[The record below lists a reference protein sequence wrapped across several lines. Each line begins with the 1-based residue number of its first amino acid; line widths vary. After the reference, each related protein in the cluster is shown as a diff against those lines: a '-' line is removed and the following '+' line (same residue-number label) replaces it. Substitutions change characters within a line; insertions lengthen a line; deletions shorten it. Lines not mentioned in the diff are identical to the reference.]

1 MIRRLSSHGSKTKL
15 KLKKKKSSNSSDVVV
30 VAKEEDNSSTSTSA
44 DALETRDDD
53 DTQLVSTAV
62 EKLDINDNEQQ
73 KNTTHDNDDE
83 DKMQTTTNKKGFAA
97 NFKPT
102 QPPKSDP
109 STWKHKPV
117 YLMAGSTMSTP
128 GIKEHEA
135 LPIGIPFEVETSL
148 FKGKVLLRFRN
159 TTSDDP
165 TAHEKYFNGRKR
177 LMQSVLQGTFK
188 KPMKMSEVYTGS
200 VFAYKMKNSPPS
212 SMAKVMTT
220 ILGRV
225 APGLIMDLTS
235 DEPKV
240 LALLAGSAQTLSIDS
255 PGNEPDITLPDIE
268 ENVVSSLGSSS
279 SGGDVS
285 NRASRRKTLGNPK
298 KAAEYEFNTHDVYTF
313 HLYDDAMDYG
323 NGTMK
328 IPMYG
333 DVDIKPHIGKY
344 QPLGL
349 NMVTKD
355 GEFLFDVRVWHEFHV
370 KEE

>member
-1 MIRRLSSHGSKTKL
+1 
-15 KLKKKKSSNSSDVVV
+15 
-30 VAKEEDNSSTSTSA
+30 
-44 DALETRDDD
+44 
-53 DTQLVSTAV
+53 
-62 EKLDINDNEQQ
+62 
-73 KNTTHDNDDE
+73 
-83 DKMQTTTNKKGFAA
+83 
-97 NFKPT
+97 
-102 QPPKSDP
+102 
-109 STWKHKPV
+109 
-117 YLMAGSTMSTP
+117 
-128 GIKEHEA
+128 
-135 LPIGIPFEVETSL
+135 
-148 FKGKVLLRFRN
+148 
-159 TTSDDP
+159 
-165 TAHEKYFNGRKR
+165 
-177 LMQSVLQGTFK
+177 
-188 KPMKMSEVYTGS
+188 
-200 VFAYKMKNSPPS
+200 
-212 SMAKVMTT
+212 
-220 ILGRV
+220 
-225 APGLIMDLTS
+225 MDLTS

-279 SGGDVS
+279 GNSSDVS

-313 HLYDDAMDYG
+313 HLYDDAMEYG

>member
-15 KLKKKKSSNSSDVVV
+15 KLKKKSSSSVVV
-30 VAKEEDNSSTSTSA
+30 VKEDEISTSTA
-44 DALETRDDD
+44 AAAALETRDDD

-73 KNTTHDNDDE
+73 NNTKQEDDE
-83 DKMQTTTNKKGFAA
+83 EDEMQQATNKKGFAA
-97 NFKPT
+97 NFKPSIL
-102 QPPKSDP
+102 PKSDP

-135 LPIGIPFEVETSL
+135 LPIGVPFEVETSL

-159 TTSDDP
+159 TKSDDP

-212 SMAKVMTT
+212 SMAKVMTS

-235 DEPKV
+235 DSPKV
-240 LALLAGSAQTLSIDS
+240 LAILAGSAQTLSIDS
-255 PGNEPDITLPDIE
+255 PGNEPDITLPNIE
-268 ENVVSSLGSSS
+268 ENVVSSLGSSGGS
-279 SGGDVS
+279 SGDVS
-285 NRASRRKTLGNPK
+285 NRTSRRKTLGNPK

-355 GEFLFDVRVWHEFHV
+355 GEFLFDIRVWHEFHV